1 MESNQGSNSVLFA
14 LGELRDIEDDRVRTQ
29 EEREVELEAERQRL
43 QREREEMELQREE
56 QRRFELE
63 LAERRASI
71 EAQMKLEERR
81 IALEL
86 ERIPTPTLDT
96 PSRPKWPWLMSVAV
110 LALAG
115 MQFLMWQMQRGLD
128 RSIDDIRIAQE
139 KMSWPRFIDE
149 RAPDPVPTL
158 TTTPTVAPT
167 PKPELEPNR
176 VRPVK
181 RGATPPKIS
190 DDRSKG
196 IDCGN
201 TEDPLGCM
209 PR

>member
-29 EEREVELEAERQRL
+29 EEREAELAAERKRL
-43 QREREEMELQREE
+43 QLEREEMDRQREE

-96 PSRPKWPWLMSVAV
+96 PSRPKWPWVMSVGV

-115 MQFLMWQMQRGLD
+115 MQFLVWQTQKGLD
-128 RSIDDIRIAQE
+128 RSIAEVRSEQANSTKPRYICANPDPEPPPTHPTSVAATPKLEPKPTRAAKRSHRPRKPDAKPDDI
-139 KMSWPRFIDE
+139 
-149 RAPDPVPTL
+149 PDC
-158 TTTPTVAPT
+158 
-167 PKPELEPNR
+167 
-176 VRPVK
+176 
-181 RGATPPKIS
+181 
-190 DDRSKG
+190 D
-196 IDCGN
+196 N